1 MTTFY
6 RSTYHHGDARGALI
20 RAALHL
26 ARRGGPRMVT
36 LRAAAREVGIT
47 ATAVYRHFATADE
60 LLDAVKGRALRLLAD
75 RVDAAESLVPAAG
88 AAESLVPAAGAA
100 ARLHAAAGG
109 YLDFAREHP
118 GLFAMACHGGADA
131 VRDLMADRLGG
142 PPPPATTD
150 GTPEPAHRPGAGL
163 AVWSVVHGVA
173 ILAVDGSLRDLP
185 EDGQHAH
192 LTQVLDIILTGLA
205 HPAPPERHESVPPLT
220 TVVSV
225 PPVPTAPA
233 GPAAGAP

>member
-75 RVDAAESLVPAAG
+75 RVEAAESLVPAAG
-88 AAESLVPAAGAA
+88 AA
-100 ARLHAAAGG
+100 RLHAAAGG
-109 YLDFAREHP
+109 YLAFAREHP

-131 VRDLMADRLGG
+131 VRDLISHRLTDL
-142 PPPPATTD
+142 PA
-150 GTPEPAHRPGAGL
+150 PSPRPGAGL
-163 AVWSVVHGVA
+163 AVWSAVHGVTL
-173 ILAVDGSLRDLP
+173 LATDGSLRDLP
-185 EDGQHAH
+185 ETTQHAH
-192 LTQVLDIILTGLA
+192 LTQVLDIILTGLT
-205 HPAPPERHESVPPLT
+205 HPAPPERQE
-220 TVVSV
+220 SV
-225 PPVPTAPA
+225 PPVPAAVTVPPVPTVPA
-233 GPAAGAP
+233 GPGAGAPLTDSAASG